1 MSYKRLKILHITNE
15 IPFFPGGSGGQ
26 TRQFNLLL
34 NLSERH
40 DIDYIGPRSNSAE
53 LTILQQLFRK
63 IMIPERNFILRQK
76 GSMVKRMYRGYPSCV
91 RKQEGIRLFLM
102 PLVKNALQQEK
113 YDIINIE
120 HTNIAHWL
128 APIKTSAKKILV
140 AHNVKTVMWERYLK
154 QSNDADRNTV
164 QNDYIK
170 LGKYEKKYLSLYDGI
185 IAMSETDKG
194 FIDKFCGNELA
205 VHVIP
210 NGVDVEYFA
219 PLDSEVERSTI
230 VFTGTMN
237 HPPNDE
243 GIQYFCKNIFPK
255 IVAKKPEA
263 KLVIVGNAP
272 SKEVQALA
280 DGCRVKVTGF
290 VPDTRP
296 YFASAA
302 VIIVPL
308 LTGSGTRLKILEAMA
323 MGKAIV
329 STSLGAE
336 GIACTAGENILLA
349 DTPEEFSGKVL
360 ELMKNQDYSGRIGNK
375 ARELACEQYSWK
387 NLSLDL
393 EEIYNRWTS
402 DNRVF

>member
-1 MSYKRLKILHITNE
+1 
-15 IPFFPGGSGGQ
+15 
-26 TRQFNLLL
+26 
-34 NLSERH
+34 
-40 DIDYIGPRSNSAE
+40 
-53 LTILQQLFRK
+53 
-63 IMIPERNFILRQK
+63 
-76 GSMVKRMYRGYPSCV
+76 
-91 RKQEGIRLFLM
+91 
-102 PLVKNALQQEK
+102 
-113 YDIINIE
+113 
-120 HTNIAHWL
+120 
-128 APIKTSAKKILV
+128 
-140 AHNVKTVMWERYLK
+140 MWERYLK
-154 QSNDADRNTV
+154 QSNDADRNILR
-164 QNDYIK
+164 NDYIK
-170 LGKYEKKYLSLYDGI
+170 FEKYEKKYLRLYDGI

-194 FIDKFCGNELA
+194 YIHKYCGNELA

-230 VFTGTMN
+230 VFTGTMS

-255 IVAKKPEA
+255 IVAKEPEV
-263 KLVIVGNAP
+263 KLVIVGHAP

-280 DGCRVKVTGF
+280 DGCKVTVTGF

-329 STSLGAE
+329 STTLGAE
-336 GIACTAGENILLA
+336 GIACTDGENILLA

-360 ELMKNQDYSGRIGNK
+360 ELMKNQNFSESIGKK
-375 ARELACEQYSWK
+375 ARELACERYSWK
-387 NLSLDL
+387 NLSLNL

-402 DNRVF
+402 DN